1 MKSRK
6 KPNQFSNTEAA
17 GNNSHADKTP
27 RFDKSRQL
35 KREKNQKDKGKKNKT
50 KKNKGGEKRRR
61 KTKKRNKTK
70 ADLFSRTHPNKK
82 GTQC

>member
-17 GNNSHADKTP
+17 GNNSHADRTP

-35 KREKNQKDKGKKNKT
+35 KREKKPRKIKEKNKT

-61 KTKKRNKTK
+61 KKKKRNKTK